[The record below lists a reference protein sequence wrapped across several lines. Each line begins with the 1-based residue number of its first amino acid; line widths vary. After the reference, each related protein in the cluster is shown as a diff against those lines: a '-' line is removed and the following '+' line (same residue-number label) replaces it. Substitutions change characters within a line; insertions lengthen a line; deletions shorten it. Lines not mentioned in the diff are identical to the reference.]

1 MSSSITGGESAAIPL
16 LTIGELAK
24 RASVSTSLLRYY
36 EKEALLHPAGRTDSG
51 YRLYAPEAE
60 RTLRFIR
67 SAQRYGFS
75 LHDIKLILGATGA
88 TGAGKESEADIR
100 AIAEERFL
108 DIERRVTEMLVLRH
122 ELELFL
128 DDVALHL
135 DRTVGAAAGEQYRQL
150 LETACGHEHAAGRS
164 SSLHKLIERL
174 GCKLAD
180 GESDSLLMELR
191 GRHIHIWR
199 DDDGYSVLFAEPDAA
214 LERALNRLAAGEADC
229 EAHLEPEVSS
239 DDGGLLF
246 RARGANAFLY
256 AQLFLALESQE
267 A

>member
-1 MSSSITGGESAAIPL
+1 MSRSSAGVDSAATPL

-36 EKEALLHPAGRTDSG
+36 EKEALLEPAGRTAAG

-75 LHDIKLILGATGA
+75 LNDIKLILGATA
-88 TGAGKESEADIR
+88 ASEETDADIR

-135 DRTVGAAAGEQYRQL
+135 DRSVGASAGEQYRQL
-150 LETACGHEHAAGRS
+150 LETACGHEHAPGRA

-180 GESDSLLMELR
+180 GESDSLLEELR

-199 DDDGYSVLFAEPDAA
+199 DDDGYSVLFTEPDGA
-214 LERALNRLAAGEADC
+214 LERALNKLAAGEADC
-229 EAHLEPEVSS
+229 EAHLEPEVSA

-256 AQLFLALESQE
+256 AQLFLSLELRQ

>member
-1 MSSSITGGESAAIPL
+1 MSGPSTGDETAAPL

-36 EKEALLHPAGRTDSG
+36 EKEALLKPAGRTESG
-51 YRLYAPEAE
+51 YRLYAPAAE

-75 LHDIKLILGATGA
+75 LHDIKLILGATGENGDA
-88 TGAGKESEADIR
+88 NADIR
-100 AIAEERFL
+100 EIAEQRFL

-128 DDVALHL
+128 DDVAVHL
-135 DRTVGAAAGEQYRQL
+135 DRTVGESAGEQYRAL
-150 LETACGHEHAAGRS
+150 LETACGHDHALGRS

-180 GESDSLLMELR
+180 GESDSLLAELR

-199 DDDGYSVLFAEPDAA
+199 DDDGYSVLFADPDAS
-214 LERALNRLAAGEADC
+214 LEGALNRLAAGEADC
-229 EAHLEPEVSS
+229 GAHLEPEVSS
-239 DDGGLLF
+239 DDGGLVF
-246 RARGANAFLY
+246 RARGPNAFLF
-256 AQLFLALESQE
+256 AQLFLALEASE

>member
-1 MSSSITGGESAAIPL
+1 MSSLSTRDESAGAPL
-16 LTIGELAK
+16 LSIGALAK
-24 RASVSTSLLRYY
+24 RANVSTSLLRYY
-36 EKEALLHPAGRTDSG
+36 EKEALLKPAGRTASG
-51 YRLYAPEAE
+51 YRLYAPAAE

-75 LHDIKLILGATGA
+75 LHDIKLILGATDDSD
-88 TGAGKESEADIR
+88 ESAADIR
-100 AIAEERFL
+100 EIAEQRFL

-128 DDVALHL
+128 DDVAMHL
-135 DRTVGAAAGEQYRQL
+135 DRSVGESAGEQYRAL
-150 LETACGHEHAAGRS
+150 LETACGHDHALGRS

-180 GESDSLLMELR
+180 GESDSLLTELR

-214 LERALNRLAAGEADC
+214 LEGALNRLAAGEADC
-229 EAHLEPEVSS
+229 DAHLEPEVSS
-239 DDGGLLF
+239 ADGGLVF
-246 RARGANAFLY
+246 RARGPNSFLF
-256 AQLFLALESQE
+256 AQLFLALESRE